1 MDGSCYDALSGV
13 YDKLNSNVDYG
24 DLADFVETCFE
35 EYGSGEVRRV
45 LDLGCGSGPLT
56 TELSMLGYDVTGIDI
71 SEGMLDA
78 ARERAKKLGLG
89 NVSFKN
95 GDMRHFKTPKKYD
108 AAVCT
113 MDGINHLL
121 ALSDVAECFRSVRGA
136 LRKGGLFLFDVN
148 TPYKIREIYGGNTF
162 VIEEDGA
169 VCVWRNRTDV
179 RRCVTA
185 FSVSVFE
192 KTDGGLWS
200 RRDGMTKERGYSLR
214 TLKTALAEASLL
226 PLAVFGDCD
235 LTAPAEDAE
244 RWYLLAR
251 AV

>member
-1 MDGSCYDALSGV
+1 MPAGAGFCRG
-13 YDKLNSNVDYG
+13 
-24 DLADFVETCFE
+24 FH
-35 EYGSGEVRRV
+35 RRIPPQV
-45 LDLGCGSGPLT
+45 S
-56 TELSMLGYDVTGIDI
+56 
-71 SEGMLDA
+71 A
-78 ARERAKKLGLG
+78 AAPG
-89 NVSFKN
+89 
-95 GDMRHFKTPKKYD
+95 T
-108 AAVCT
+108 AA
-113 MDGINHLL
+113 
-121 ALSDVAECFRSVRGA
+121 ASAF
-136 LRKGGLFLFDVN
+136 
-148 TPYKIREIYGGNTF
+148 
-162 VIEEDGA
+162 IEENGA

-244 RWYLLAR
+244 RWFLLAR